1 MSCLEVIK
9 RASSFSWGP
18 IDYDHD
24 QNDDDDDDDEDDD
37 DDGDDDDAEDDD
49 CKHLLSV
56 RDKYVE
62 ELSTYYATG
71 VGKLETFEVR
81 NI

>member
-1 MSCLEVIK
+1 MWRSMK
-9 RASSFSWGP
+9 
-18 IDYDHD
+18 YDAPDH
-24 QNDDDDDDDEDDD
+24 DDDDDEDDD
-37 DDGDDDDAEDDD
+37 DDDDDDDDEDDD

-71 VGKLETFEVR
+71 VGKLETFEVT

>member
-1 MSCLEVIK
+1 MKGILSCLEVIK

-37 DDGDDDDAEDDD
+37 DDDDGQTCVSGAPRAI
-49 CKHLLSV
+49 C
-56 RDKYVE
+56 R
-62 ELSTYYATG
+62 
-71 VGKLETFEVR
+71 
-81 NI
+81 

>member
-1 MSCLEVIK
+1 MK
-9 RASSFSWGP
+9 
-18 IDYDHD
+18 YDVH
-24 QNDDDDDDDEDDD
+24 NDDGNDDDNGDDHYDADDDDDDEDDD
-37 DDGDDDDAEDDD
+37 CD
-49 CKHLLSV
+49 HLLSV